1 MLTGT
6 INRMWLDLT
15 GEKLKNKG
23 HSTKQQCD
31 EDQQEPDDNHGTN
44 HGGHRHGKQ
53 PDALLFK
60 PEDILKMVSQK
71 IQDVKIREKNTV
83 SQICEQNR
91 AMTTRTLC
99 NGQQQPCVYS
109 NGSLQKSPADARIL
123 RMRVASILHV

>member
-44 HGGHRHGKQ
+44 QGGHRHGKQ

-60 PEDILKMVSQK
+60 PEDILKMVGQK
-71 IQDVKIREKNTV
+71 IQDVKIREKNTEAKLHTT
-83 SQICEQNR
+83 QIRLMDAETDIKL
-91 AMTTRTLC
+91 AEKC
-99 NGQQQPCVYS
+99 NAKMEMEIGRLK
-109 NGSLQKSPADARIL
+109 NLL
-123 RMRVASILHV
+123 RK